1 MVIEYIFVF
10 IPARIQKIQKE
21 EAESPTLHLEW
32 KLQPDWVIITT
43 LEKRLEGLGSYKNV
57 LKIQEKGGG
66 GASRPLP

>member
-66 GASRPLP
+66 ASRPLP